1 MPTRLRSIC
10 NKVFC
15 IAKSAVMHPTGMI
28 SLFLPLTEPFSD
40 GVRPSARALC
50 RETFSGVIHS
60 PSLSSSTGSSYNGGG
75 SEDGASTSVDS
86 ESSDDG
92 VASAGVIGCRWLSS
106 SLRGTS
112 SMSKRSRACSIDSRP
127 SSTFP
132 ASPWGFPSPSVPF
145 SSAVSAVF
153 VSWDKAASSVA
164 FCVGVLE
171 SAVSADGLG

>member
-10 NKVFC
+10 NKAFC

-75 SEDGASTSVDS
+75 SEDGA
-86 ESSDDG
+86 
-92 VASAGVIGCRWLSS
+92 ASAVVVGCPWLSS

-112 SMSKRSRACSIDSRP
+112 STSRRSRACSIESRP
-127 SSTFP
+127 SS
-132 ASPWGFPSPSVPF
+132 PWGFRSPSVPF
-145 SSAVSAVF
+145 FSALSAAFVSLDEVASSA
-153 VSWDKAASSVA
+153 A

-171 SAVSADGLG
+171 SAASADELG

>member
-10 NKVFC
+10 NKAFC
-15 IAKSAVMHPTGMI
+15 IAKSAVMHPTGII

-60 PSLSSSTGSSYNGGG
+60 PSLSSSSGSSYNGGG

-86 ESSDDG
+86 GSSEDG
-92 VASAGVIGCRWLSS
+92 AASAVVVGCPWLSS

-112 SMSKRSRACSIDSRP
+112 STSRRSRACSIESRP
-127 SSTFP
+127 SSR
-132 ASPWGFPSPSVPF
+132 GFRSPSVPF
-145 SSAVSAVF
+145 FSALSAVF
-153 VSWDKAASSVA
+153 VSWDEVASSAA

-171 SAVSADGLG
+171 SAASADELG